1 MFILMG
7 MQHVLHQGE
16 IGCFLV
22 INVVIWESINFLQ
35 CSVFLCQ
42 FVHWVVV
49 EVVTFI
55 DSCLL
60 FNVTHIY
67 TNITR
72 LCCSIYTKLWLL
84 YNQLNSFPPPNTK
97 NDYFYCALHS
107 FKFIDPSACVQPY
120 AHHQTRPNFK

>member
-1 MFILMG
+1 MCSIKEKLDVFSSLM
-7 MQHVLHQGE
+7 L
-16 IGCFLV
+16 
-22 INVVIWESINFLQ
+22 VIWESINFLQ
-35 CSVFLCQ
+35 CLVFLCQ

-49 EVVTFI
+49 KVVTFI
-55 DSCLL
+55 DSCFL
-60 FNVTHIY
+60 FNATHIY

-120 AHHQTRPNFK
+120 AHHQTLPNFK